1 MNSKFVLES
10 FEAYLGLVGEQMN
23 EAKSDFTP
31 TIDFVKGF
39 VTNLLE
45 KQKELGKKSETFVK
59 FADKEN
65 PYEAWLTEWKGRKL
79 NAGKNWPDK
88 SSPKSPKFYGSFAAP
103 YLWPKLTD
111 AQKNQVYEDFLK
123 LIKKSGY
130 EKENQ
135 INNLVSDKKQLFL
148 DPYIS
153 ITPSFVELPATEK
166 TVPLPFTVVGLT
178 EGQEGKLF
186 KNNRWGSGTDSASG
200 KVNPDAFQDLSALED
215 IKKTIGDFMKKY
227 ANGGISE
234 VTSIQIESSASRY
247 RNTSDN
253 GGKALNLSWG
263 ELSYNRAITIIDL
276 FREAA
281 EENNL
286 PEDKKKELQGKI
298 AIDSKG
304 RNGDGTSGPNPPTPL
319 RFGYYD
325 EKSKFIE
332 NNGTFSKGKDETQNR
347 KLKVIAELAEGGRPT
362 GKYTT
367 QEEDPK
373 TGPADYDQFR
383 YVNFT
388 IIGKSIEDDGD
399 SIVIIVP
406 GGTEVKLTPA
416 VGFPKRDEGGS
427 FTIITKKKGKRVGS
441 PGAGGNPF
449 QCPEF

>member
-1 MNSKFVLES
+1 MNNKFVLES
-10 FEAYLGLVGEQMN
+10 FEAYLGLVGEQVN

-39 VTNLLE
+39 VTSLLE
-45 KQKELGKKSETFVK
+45 KQKELGKKSESFKK
-59 FADKEN
+59 FADKED

-79 NAGKNWPDK
+79 NAGKKWPDK

-103 YLWPKLTD
+103 YLWPKLSD
-111 AQKNQVYEDFLK
+111 DQKNQVYEDFLK

-130 EKENQ
+130 EKESQ
-135 INNLVSDKKQLFL
+135 INKLVSSKEQIFL

-153 ITPSFVELPATEK
+153 ITPSFVEMPPTEK
-166 TVPLPFTVVGLT
+166 EISIPFTIVGLE

-186 KNNRWGSGTDSASG
+186 KDNRWGSGTDSSSG

-227 ANGGISE
+227 ADGEVSE
-234 VTSIQIESSASRY
+234 ITSIQIESSASRY

-263 ELSYNRAITIIDL
+263 ELSYNRAITILDL

-286 PEDKKKELQGKI
+286 SDDKKKELQSKI

-325 EKSKFIE
+325 EKSKFVE

-347 KLKVIAELAEGGRPT
+347 KLKVIAELGNGGKPT

-388 IIGKSIEDDGD
+388 ITGNAIEGGGKIK
-399 SIVIIVP
+399 IVEIP

-416 VGFPKRDEGGS
+416 IGFPKKDDGGS
-427 FTIITKKKGKRVGS
+427 FTKTTKKKGKRVGS

>member
-10 FEAYLGLVGEQMN
+10 FEAYLGLVGEQVN

-39 VTNLLE
+39 VTSLLE
-45 KQKELGKKSETFVK
+45 KQKELGKKSESFKK
-59 FADKEN
+59 FADKED
-65 PYEAWLTEWKGRKL
+65 PYEAWLTEWKGRKS
-79 NAGKNWPDK
+79 NTGKNWPGK
-88 SSPKSPKFYGSFAAP
+88 GGARSPKFYGSFAAP
-103 YLWPKLTD
+103 YLWPKLSD
-111 AQKNQVYEDFLK
+111 DQKNQVYEDFLK

-130 EKENQ
+130 EKESQ
-135 INNLVSDKKQLFL
+135 INKLVSNKEQIFL

-153 ITPSFVELPATEK
+153 ITPSFVELPPTEK
-166 TVPLPFTVVGLT
+166 KTPVPFTIVGLE

-186 KNNRWGSGTDSASG
+186 KDNRWGSGIDSASG
-200 KVNPDAFQDLSALED
+200 KVNPDAFRDLSSLED
-215 IKKTIGDFMKKY
+215 IKKTIGDFVKKY
-227 ANGGISE
+227 ADGEVSE
-234 VTSIQIESSASRY
+234 ITSIQIESSASRY
-247 RNTSDN
+247 RNTN
-253 GGKALNLSWG
+253 EKGGKAENLSWG
-263 ELSYNRAITIIDL
+263 ELSYNRAITIVGL
-276 FREAA
+276 FKEAA

-286 PEDKKKELQGKI
+286 SDDKKEELRSKI
-298 AIDSKG
+298 TIDSKG
-304 RNGDGTSGPNPPTPL
+304 RNGDGTSGPNPPVGA

-347 KLKVIAELAEGGRPT
+347 KLKVIAELGEGGKPT

-373 TGPADYDQFR
+373 AGPVDYDQFR

-388 IIGKSIEDDGD
+388 IIGNA
-399 SIVIIVP
+399 IVGGEIINVVEVP
-406 GGTEVKLTPA
+406 GSKVTLTPA
-416 VGFPKRDEGGS
+416 IGFPKKDQGGS
-427 FTIITKKKGKRVGS
+427 FTRTTKKKGKRVGS